1 MKLQNLTL
9 ATAILLAL
17 TGCGSSG
24 GGSGA
29 PQNKPTV
36 QDEQTQKQVDDAKK
50 AKEAAEQKAEAA
62 QQALAEAKLKAEEAQ
77 KAQAVAEQNA
87 EKARQAQATAEKKAE
102 DARQAQIA
110 AEKKAQNASEQ
121 SAEELRKAQAAAE
134 QKSEEARQA
143 QTAAEQKALE
153 AQEAKTTAEQNA
165 EKARQAQTAAEQK
178 VKEAQRAQADA
189 EQKATDAQ
197 KAQAAAEQRA
207 EDARQAQSTAEQKAE
222 VARQA
227 QIAAEKKVK
236 EAEEAKAAA
245 EQKAQNATEQS
256 TEELHKAQAVAKQ
269 KTEEA
274 RQAQTEAEQ
283 KVKEAQKAEEEKVAK
298 YQELF
303 DLARGFGLDKG
314 TSHEFANANLNTAQ
328 SELSSALDK
337 VIEQEIDNIK
347 GISSAS
353 YSKGKVISEDI
364 YGVTETDKDYTVK
377 KVQRKMLYNQ
387 KYSATIADYYVQET
401 YDKNSGNLADFDTV
415 MANIR
420 TQGLKTQV
428 ANLPK
433 EGSATYSGKAFHSL
447 VNTTLPKSE
456 GSNSSK
462 EVKASGNMSYTV
474 NFADKTGSGKIIGLG
489 DQIILEK
496 GEISGSGISS
506 KATTKLDNT
515 PGSYSLD
522 FFGKEAEEIGGKV
535 SFDQKDSIS
544 FGGSRGE
551 IKK

>member
-50 AKEAAEQKAEAA
+50 AKEAAEQKAE
-62 QQALAEAKLKAEEAQ
+62 EAQ
-77 KAQAVAEQNA
+77 KAQAAAEQNA
-87 EKARQAQATAEKKAE
+87 EKAHQ
-102 DARQAQIA
+102 
-110 AEKKAQNASEQ
+110 
-121 SAEELRKAQAAAE
+121 AQAAAE
-134 QKSEEARQA
+134 K
-143 QTAAEQKALE
+143 KALE
-153 AQEAKTTAEQNA
+153 AQEAKTAAEQNA
-165 EKARQAQTAAEQK
+165 EKARQAQT
-178 VKEAQRAQADA
+178 VA

-197 KAQAAAEQRA
+197 KAQAAAEQ
-207 EDARQAQSTAEQKAE
+207 KAE
-222 VARQA
+222 AARQA

-236 EAEEAKAAA
+236 EAEEAQAAA
-245 EQKAQNATEQS
+245 EQKAQNVTEQS

-274 RQAQTEAEQ
+274 RQAQADAKKAHQAQLAAEKNAEDAKKAQLTAEKNAEDAQKAKEIAENNAEIARQAQTEAEQ
-283 KVKEAQKAEEEKVAK
+283 KVKAAQDALAAEQQKVKEAQDALATEREKIKEAQQAEKARASK

-337 VIEQEIDNIK
+337 AIEQEIDNIK

-401 YDKNSGNLADFDTV
+401 YDKNSGNLADFNTV

-433 EGSATYSGKAFHSL
+433 EGSATYSGKAFHGL
-447 VNTTLPKSE
+447 VNTTLPQSE

-474 NFADKTGSGKIIGLG
+474 NFAYKTGSGKIIGLG
-489 DQIILEK
+489 DQIILER
-496 GEISGSGISS
+496 GEISGAGISS
-506 KATTKLDNT
+506 TAKQDNIS
-515 PGSYSLD
+515 GSYSLE

-535 SFDQKDSIS
+535 SFDQKDSLS